1 MSNELSLA
9 PYMNYMS
16 TLDTMNDYYTNL
28 GSTSTTG
35 AMSMNGSLFGGIGGI
50 GVGFGGSQ
58 ALWNQYN
65 SDPKSYYTNMYDIQ
79 TTQAVYQYDLQKT
92 QIENNG
98 KLTTL
103 RKREEAQQNTN
114 DKKIA
119 EASANEVAGPE
130 KAIQR
135 QARVL
140 QRKIKDNEQVGIG
153 VEYQRLEKLVK
164 EKMIDDKSKLT
175 GVRSEDIDESVV
187 KATTEEAYLSTTGE
201 ALVDGLEKHSPSE
214 FVQGMLWGTG
224 LGYVFDG
231 KFGIDPKD
239 KKNYKDNL
247 SDITGEQVSTSDYVQ
262 KGLGIVAGA
271 GLTILGIVAAIKHGG
286 KIPTALKNIAE
297 NNAAKKA
304 LSKAEN
310 LGKKLGDIKSNDT
323 EIMGTIQ
330 DLQKRAT
337 ATAENIRTARIK
349 AELEKIEKTLKGYDY
364 AIPESE

>member
-35 AMSMNGSLFGGIGGI
+35 AMSMNGSLFGGIGGM
-50 GVGFGGSQ
+50 GYGFGGSQ
-58 ALWNQYN
+58 ALWQKYN
-65 SDPKSYYTNMYDIQ
+65 NDPKAYYADMYDIQ
-79 TTQAVYQYDLQKT
+79 TTQTGYQYDLQKT

-98 KLTTL
+98 KITTL

-187 KATTEEAYLSTTGE
+187 KATTEEAYFSTTGE
-201 ALVDGLEKHSPSE
+201 ALIDGLEKHSPSE

-247 SDITGEQVSTSDYVQ
+247 SDITGEQVSTADYVQ

-286 KIPTALKNIAE
+286 KIPSALKKLAE
-297 NNAAKKA
+297 NNTAKKS
-304 LSKAEN
+304 LAELESTYN
-310 LGKKLGDIKSNDT
+310 RLDKLAQKDT
-323 EIMGTIQ
+323 EGYGRITELR
-330 DLQKRAT
+330 DRAKGVID
-337 ATAENIRTARIK
+337 NIESTKVK
-349 AELEKIEKTLKGYDY
+349 AELDRLE
-364 AIPESE
+364 AILNKNASGNP